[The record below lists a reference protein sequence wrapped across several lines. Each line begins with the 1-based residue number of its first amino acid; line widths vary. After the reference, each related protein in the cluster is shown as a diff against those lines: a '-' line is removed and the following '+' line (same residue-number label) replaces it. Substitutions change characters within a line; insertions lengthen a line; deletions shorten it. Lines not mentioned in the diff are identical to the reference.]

1 MYSNCR
7 LLSIRA
13 LSTLTETGTGPS
25 PLEDGGETQK
35 ISFMDL
41 LMGKQTRVKKKEMG
55 MSYLERH
62 VPYPMCGP

>member
-41 LMGKQTRVKKKEMG
+41 LIGNRQGLRKK
-55 MSYLERH
+55 RWA
-62 VPYPMCGP
+62 

>member
-35 ISFMDL
+35 ISFIDL
-41 LMGKQTRVKKKEMG
+41 LDGEIEK
-55 MSYLERH
+55 S
-62 VPYPMCGP
+62 